1 MVGTGLSMHMM
12 VHLTKARKLILSPT
26 MIIII
31 LYSYNCWG
39 ECRLID
45 FFADKK
51 IN

>member
-26 MIIII
+26 MII

-39 ECRLID
+39 SVD
-45 FFADKK
+45 
-51 IN
+51 